1 MKPRLSR
8 SSTPATVARHPTR
21 RELRQRRN
29 SIFGIVVLVTGELMG
44 FTLATS
50 PAARLVVIL
59 GTPALVALLLILEIL
74 WHERLWRHRTSMYP
88 LRYCE
93 RCEYDMAGCP
103 NPDLCPECGWTRP
116 AGNKERDTP
125 NPAAS

>member
-8 SSTPATVARHPTR
+8 SSTTATVARHPTR

-29 SIFGIVVLVTGELMG
+29 SIFGIVVLVAGELMG
-44 FTLATS
+44 LTLATS

-59 GTPALVALLLILEIL
+59 GTPALVALLLVLDIL
-74 WHERLWRHRTSMYP
+74 WQDRSRRHRTRMHP
-88 LRYCE
+88 FRYCE
-93 RCEYDMAGCP
+93 RCEYDMASGP

-116 AGNKERDTP
+116 AGIQP
-125 NPAAS
+125 HV